1 MSASGR
7 RGRWLALWAGCWVMG
22 VGCHFSP
29 DLSRFEPCAADG
41 SCATGATCLL
51 PERRCLP
58 DCLDCP
64 PGEDAGDDGGEDGG
78 DSGVET
84 DAGQDGGEDAGT
96 ELDAGTLTVCPTELM
111 YGVEGVAYE
120 VGFEVDGGTPPYLFA
135 HAAPLPSGMALSDA
149 GAFSGTPPA
158 VGAFT
163 LQAQVQDSS
172 EPPLSFDLALPWA
185 VHPKLRV
192 AGPGELATAANN
204 AAYSEGLSA
213 TGGIA
218 PYQFRVVAGTLPGSI
233 QLELDGGV
241 NGVPGGAANLSF
253 TVEVSDSATPP
264 QVDQRALNF
273 HSAAAP
279 LGLKIMTRGFP
290 DARVGWPYSYRLQAR
305 GGTPPYTWSFPS
317 GTFPTGVT
325 LNQDTGEVSGT
336 PTGPGAVTVNIKVVD
351 SLLGSTAPTQFE
363 IDVLP

>member
-1 MSASGR
+1 M
-7 RGRWLALWAGCWVMG
+7 WLALLAGCWVVA
-22 VGCHFSP
+22 VGCQFSP

-64 PGEDAGDDGGEDGG
+64 PGEDAGEDAG
-78 DSGVET
+78 DSGVEF
-84 DAGQDGGEDAGT
+84 DAGQDGGEDAGSVV
-96 ELDAGTLTVCPTELM
+96 DAGTLTVSPTELV

-120 VGFEVDGGTPPYLFA
+120 VGFEVDGGTPPYVFTR
-135 HAAPLPSGMALSDA
+135 AAPLPPGMALSDA
-149 GAFSGTPPA
+149 GALSGTPSS
-158 VGAFT
+158 VGGFT

-172 EPPLSFDLALPWA
+172 EPPLSFDLALPWS

-204 AAYSEGLSA
+204 AAYNEGISA
-213 TGGIA
+213 TGGVA
-218 PYQFRVVAGTLPGSI
+218 PYQFRVVEGTLPGSI
-233 QLELDGGV
+233 QVELDGGV
-241 NGVPGGAANLSF
+241 NGVPGGAADVTF

-264 QVDQRALNF
+264 QVAQRALNF
-273 HSAAAP
+273 LSASAP

-305 GGTPPYTWSFPS
+305 GGTPSEWSLTS
-317 GTFPTGVT
+317 GSLPVGVT
-325 LNQDTGEVSGT
+325 LNQATGEVSGT
-336 PTGPGAVTVNIKVVD
+336 PTGPGAATFNIKVVD
-351 SLLGSTAPTQFE
+351 SLLGSDGPNQYV